1 MIDKDYVLNTKKIYR
16 ADEPEKYKYCT
27 EFAGDSD
34 IASLAFRTSKSEIGE
49 IPFGEDGGYDV
60 HLIAGNTEVPQH
72 YKDGQILDTD
82 ASWLWIYDD
91 YERTLELANQD
102 GFEVY
107 TAGMRGFLI
116 RFK

>member
-1 MIDKDYVLNTKKIYR
+1 MIDKKYVLTMKKIYR
-16 ADEPEKYKYCT
+16 AEEPEKYKYCT
-27 EFAGDSD
+27 TFAGDSD
-34 IASLAFRTSKSEIGE
+34 IASLAYRTSKGEIGE

-60 HLIAGNTEVPQH
+60 HLIAGNTEVPEH
-72 YKDGQILDTD
+72 YKDGKILDTD

-91 YERTLELANQD
+91 DEKELDLTNPD

-107 TAGMRGFLI
+107 RANDMDFLI